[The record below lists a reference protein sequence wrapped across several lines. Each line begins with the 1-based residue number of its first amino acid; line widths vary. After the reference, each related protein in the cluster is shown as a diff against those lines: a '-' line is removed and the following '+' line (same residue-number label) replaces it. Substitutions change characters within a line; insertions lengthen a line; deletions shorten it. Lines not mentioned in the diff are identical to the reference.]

1 METENTY
8 CRREG
13 WNDGVNSGRPASL
26 QLKHQKGPPVLVQ
39 RLGTKNNEMKQ
50 DSAIDMQ
57 KRGGTKHTHDPFL
70 QRRNRP
76 TLLKIVH
83 H

>member
-1 METENTY
+1 MENTY

-50 DSAIDMQ
+50 DSAIECKSVAGPNILMI
-57 KRGGTKHTHDPFL
+57 PFCNGVTG
-70 QRRNRP
+70 QRC
-76 TLLKIVH
+76 
-83 H
+83 